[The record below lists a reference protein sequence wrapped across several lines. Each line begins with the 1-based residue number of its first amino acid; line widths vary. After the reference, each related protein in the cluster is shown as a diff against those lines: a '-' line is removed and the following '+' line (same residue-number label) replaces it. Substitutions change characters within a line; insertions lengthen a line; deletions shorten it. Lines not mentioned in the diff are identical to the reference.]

1 MKGVLLAALP
11 EYAGDMLAP
20 SMRFPCIA
28 ILAVLAVRAP
38 LTRAEQPRATATPI
52 APLVIAGLGK
62 GTVALDGPWQ
72 FHLGDDTAWASPDFD
87 DSGWEQ
93 LSADRPWGQQGH
105 ASYSG
110 YAWYRKAIQIAPGTH
125 SEFSQIS
132 LLIPHVDNTYELYWN
147 GVLVG
152 RDGRLPPHP
161 ITYEESSPPRTFLIP
176 ATQHGVLALRMW
188 KAPPLSDDSGRGGG
202 LTGVPMAGRDEAISS
217 LQALEDYR
225 WLRSQELYFTVN
237 LLYGLVALLSLLAW
251 LQDRKQWPLFWMFG
265 FALAP
270 VLEMLFYGARLPWPA
285 ALANSLWQPITSL
298 RDICLWFLLIWLLD
312 LRDSRP
318 LMRLTWVCIW
328 VSMATQLL
336 DSAPYFLSWIP
347 AWTVPLQVLDAVLTA
362 FWIPTSA
369 LPVVLVAA
377 AARRRRRLSKANW
390 VVAIF
395 AFSTG
400 MMQMVRTLAPQGG
413 RFTHS
418 MLADKIEAPLF
429 TLAGNAVSLPTLAG
443 TLLLIAIVYAVY
455 RNVDEARR
463 RQSGMEQEFKS
474 ARELQRVLVPE
485 TTPAVAGYSLTSAYL
500 PAEEVGGDFFQ
511 IIPLEGSAAGSTLVV
526 VGDVSGKG
534 LKAAMAVSFIVG
546 TLRALASLFADPA
559 RLLVEL
565 NRRLAGRLQG
575 GFTTCLILRLDAD
588 GACVMASAGHP
599 SVFLNSQQVEMAGSF
614 PLGIVPSAEYDDT
627 AIELKPGDH
636 CTLYTDGLL
645 EARSKSG
652 ELYGFERLENL
663 LRTRPDATEAA
674 DAAVRFGQDDD
685 ITIVTLTRTEAPTKE
700 AYRQE
705 RASSRRETLDEISG
719 EEIVA

>member
-1 MKGVLLAALP
+1 
-11 EYAGDMLAP
+11 
-20 SMRFPCIA
+20 MRFLCIA
-28 ILAVLAVRAP
+28 ILAVLVAPAP
-38 LTRAEQPRATATPI
+38 LIRADQQRASAAPD

-72 FHLGDDTAWASPDFD
+72 FHLGDDAAWASLGFN

-93 LSADRPWGQQGH
+93 LSADRSWGEQGF
-105 ASYSG
+105 ANYSG
-110 YAWYRKAIQIAPGTH
+110 YAWYRKTIEIAPGTR
-125 SEFSQIS
+125 SAFKQIA
-132 LLIPHVDNTYELYWN
+132 LLIPHVDNAYQVYWN

-152 RDGRLPPHP
+152 GDGRLPPHP
-161 ITYEESSPPRTFLIP
+161 LMYETSSPPVTFRIP
-176 ATQHGVLALRMW
+176 AAARGVLAMRVW

-202 LTGVPMAGRDEAISS
+202 FTGVPLAGWDDAISTR
-217 LQALEDYR
+217 QALEEYR

-237 LLYGLVALLSLLAW
+237 LLYGMVALLSLLAW

-270 VLEMLFYGARLPWPA
+270 VLEMLFYGARLHWPA
-285 ALANSLWQPITSL
+285 AVANSLWQPITSL
-298 RDICLWFLLIWLLD
+298 RDICLWFLLLWLLD

-328 VSMATQLL
+328 VSLTTQIL
-336 DSAPYFLSWIP
+336 DSVPYFLSWIP
-347 AWTVPLQVLDAVLTA
+347 AWTTPMQILDAVLTA
-362 FWIPTSA
+362 CWIPTSA
-369 LPVVLVAA
+369 LPVVFVAA
-377 AARRRRRLSKANW
+377 AARGQRRLSPANW

-395 AFSTG
+395 AFLTG
-400 MMQMVRTLAPQGG
+400 MMQVVRTLAPQGS

-418 MLADKIEAPLF
+418 TLTNRMEAPLF

-455 RNVDEARR
+455 CNVDEARR

-485 TTPAVAGYSLTSAYL
+485 TAPAVAGFALTSAYL

-511 IIPLEGSAAGSTLVV
+511 IIPLEGAAAGSTLVV

-546 TLRALASLFADPA
+546 TLRALASLITDPA
-559 RLLVEL
+559 QLLVEL

-575 GFTTCLILRLDAD
+575 GFTTCLILRLDAG

-599 SVFLNSQQVEMAGSF
+599 SVFF
-614 PLGIVPSAEYDDT
+614 
-627 AIELKPGDH
+627 
-636 CTLYTDGLL
+636 
-645 EARSKSG
+645 
-652 ELYGFERLENL
+652 NL
-663 LRTRPDATEAA
+663 LQLP
-674 DAAVRFGQDDD
+674 
-685 ITIVTLTRTEAPTKE
+685 PT
-700 AYRQE
+700 
-705 RASSRRETLDEISG
+705 
-719 EEIVA
+719 

>member
-1 MKGVLLAALP
+1 
-11 EYAGDMLAP
+11 MLAP

-28 ILAVLAVRAP
+28 ILAVLAMPAP
-38 LTRAEQPRATATPI
+38 FTRAEQARATATPNP
-52 APLVIAGLGK
+52 PLVIAGLGK
-62 GTVALDGPWQ
+62 GTVALNGPWQ
-72 FHLGDDTAWASPDFD
+72 FHLGDDAAWASPGFD

-93 LSADRPWGQQGH
+93 LSADRPWGEQRH
-105 ASYSG
+105 AGVSG
-110 YAWYRKAIQIAPGTH
+110 YAWYRRAIQIAPGTR
-125 SEFSQIS
+125 SDSPQIS
-132 LLIPHVDNTYELYWN
+132 LLIPHVDNAYELYWN
-147 GVLVG
+147 GVLIG
-152 RDGRLPPHP
+152 HDGRLPPYP
-161 ITYEESSPPRTFLIP
+161 VTYEESSPPRTFLIP
-176 ATQHGVLALRMW
+176 ASARGVLALRVW

-202 LTGVPMAGRDEAISS
+202 LSGVPLAGSDDAISTR
-217 LQALEDYR
+217 LVLEEYR

-270 VLEMLFYGARLPWPA
+270 VLEMLFYGARVHWPSTV
-285 ALANSLWQPITSL
+285 ANALWQPITSL
-298 RDICLWFLLIWLLD
+298 RDICLWFLLLWLLD

-318 LMRLTWVCIW
+318 LMLLTRVFIW
-328 VSMATQLL
+328 VSLATQIL
-336 DSAPYFLSWIP
+336 DSVPYFLSWIP
-347 AWTVPLQVLDAVLTA
+347 AWTAPMQILDAVLTTC
-362 FWIPTSA
+362 WLPTGA

-377 AARRRRRLSKANW
+377 AVRRRRRLPVANW

-395 AFSTG
+395 ALVTG
-400 MMQMVRTLAPQGG
+400 MIQLVRTLAPQGS

-418 MLADKIEAPLF
+418 TLAAKIEAPLF
-429 TLAGNAVSLPTLAG
+429 TWAGNAVSLPTLAG

-455 RNVDEARR
+455 RNAEETRR
-463 RQSGMEQEFKS
+463 RQNGMEQEFKS

-485 TTPAVAGYSLTSAYL
+485 TAPAVAGYSLTSAYL

-511 IIPLEGSAAGSTLVV
+511 IIPLEGAAVGSTLVV

-546 TLRALASLFADPA
+546 ALRALASLIADPA
-559 RLLVEL
+559 QLLVEL

-599 SVFLNSQQVEMAGSF
+599 SVFLNSRQLEMPGSF
-614 PLGIVPSAEYDDT
+614 PLGIVSSAEYDDT
-627 AIELKPGDH
+627 AIELNPGDR

-663 LRTRPDATEAA
+663 LRARPDA
-674 DAAVRFGQDDD
+674 VGGR
-685 ITIVTLTRTEAPTKE
+685 R
-700 AYRQE
+700 R
-705 RASSRRETLDEISG
+705 SSSLRPG
-719 EEIVA
+719 